1 MNKFALMPLVI
12 ASILWGAGGAF
23 AVEMSNQSVQAMSM
37 SPRNHSLTQI
47 ADGSNQQECRQKART
62 ICYPLR
68 EVPHEYNN
76 CIKREVAKCMGDF
89 FRF

>member
-23 AVEMSNQSVQAMSM
+23 AVEMSNMSVQVVNTSTQNSSFA
-37 SPRNHSLTQI
+37 QI

-76 CIKREVAKCMGDF
+76 CIKREVAKCMGTPF
-89 FRF
+89 KF